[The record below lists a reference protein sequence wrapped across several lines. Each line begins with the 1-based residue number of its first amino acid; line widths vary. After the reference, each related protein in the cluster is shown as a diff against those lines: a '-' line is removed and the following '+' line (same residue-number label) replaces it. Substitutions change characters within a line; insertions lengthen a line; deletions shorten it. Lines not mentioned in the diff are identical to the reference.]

1 MKKTAI
7 NTDGKA
13 SADPYAEMPA
23 DEVRAALAGEVALEE
38 MRQTLERAAQKLA
51 AYEAKYQEAEDLSS
65 KATVLSKAVAFVAT
79 SQLPNVLVELAAGPQ
94 RQMHVL
100 LPDEVDHDL

>member
-1 MKKTAI
+1 MNKKA
-7 NTDGKA
+7 TDTTRKT
-13 SADPYAEMPA
+13 SADPYAGMSA

-38 MRQTLERAAQKLA
+38 MRQSLERAAQKLA
-51 AYEAKYQEAEDLSS
+51 AYEANYQEADGFAA
-65 KATVLSKAVAFVAT
+65 KATVLSKAVGFVAT

-94 RQMHVL
+94 RRMHAL

>member
-1 MKKTAI
+1 M
-7 NTDGKA
+7 DSKA
-13 SADPYAEMPA
+13 SNATRQPKVDPLETMSG

-51 AYEAKYQEAEDLSS
+51 AFEANYQEAANLSS

-79 SQLPNVLVELAAGPQ
+79 SQLPNVLVALAAGPQ
-94 RQMHVL
+94 RRMHVL

>member
-13 SADPYAEMPA
+13 SADPYAGMSA

-51 AYEAKYQEAEDLSS
+51 AYEEKYQEADGFAA
-65 KATVLSKAVAFVAT
+65 KATVLSKAVGFVAT
-79 SQLPNVLVELAAGPQ
+79 SQLPNVLVALAAGPQ
-94 RQMHVL
+94 RRMHVL